1 MKSTVVKIESDLV
14 VVAGV
19 VVVVVVV
26 MVEIIGSVTSVVAL
40 VVFVM
45 IGASVL
51 NEVWGRSVV
60 VVSKGYT
67 VMERSSVSVKCMY
80 NTYARTPRARIVAR
94 MRRMERNLRSTF
106 FGFTSDTCPSLNS
119 FTG

>member
-1 MKSTVVKIESDLV
+1 MKSTVVKIESDFV

-26 MVEIIGSVTSVVAL
+26 VETIGSVTSVVAL
-40 VVFVM
+40 VLFVM

-51 NEVWGRSVV
+51 NDVWGRSVV

-67 VMERSSVSVKCMY
+67 VMEKSSMLVKCMF
-80 NTYARTPRARIVAR
+80 NTYASTPRAKIVAR
-94 MRRMERNLRSTF
+94 MRRIERNLGSTF
-106 FGFTSDTCPSLNS
+106 FGFTSATCLSLNS